1 MKRIDKMIGALA
13 VGALLAGC
21 GSSAQSSTIATAKGT
36 PASYNAGQAN
46 PVATPPLP
54 LSTLERGSAQHQITE
69 AIVAFYRAAWEDDA
83 SGACDEFSPAG
94 VAGFMH
100 AAKLSFPDSINRYS
114 TCEHAMEIYS
124 AALGESIST
133 AQDNDTSFDPSALG
147 KVGVLEIKI
156 SGDTATAL
164 APTNV
169 LDVINPERIDLQR
182 FGKRWLINASQSL
195 NKSNLPEIL
204 AKAEADGKLKAKHR

>member
-1 MKRIDKMIGALA
+1 MKRIELIIGALA
-13 VGALLAGC
+13 VGAVLVGC
-21 GSSAQSSTIATAKGT
+21 GSSAKTATTAAAKGT
-36 PASYNAGQAN
+36 PASYTTGQAN

-54 LSTLERGSAQHQITE
+54 LSTLEHGSAKHQITE
-69 AIVAFYRAAWEDDA
+69 AIVAFYRGAWEDNA
-83 SGACDEFSPAG
+83 SGACDEFSQAG

-133 AQDNDTSFDPSALG
+133 AQDNDTSFNPSALG
-147 KVGVLEIKI
+147 NAGVAGIQI
-156 SGDTATAL
+156 TGDSATAI

-169 LDVINPERIDLQR
+169 IDVINPEQIDLQKI
-182 FGKRWLINASQSL
+182 GNRWLITASHSL
-195 NKSNLPEIL
+195 NKSNLPQIL
-204 AKAEADGKLKAKHR
+204 AKAEADGKLKPHK

>member
-21 GSSAQSSTIATAKGT
+21 GSSAQSSRTATAKGT

-100 AAKLSFPDSINRYS
+100 AAKLSFPDSVNRYS

-133 AQDNDTSFDPSALG
+133 AQDNDSSFNASALDN
-147 KVGVLEIKI
+147 VGVEEIRVH
-156 SGDTATAL
+156 GDSATAI
-164 APTNV
+164 APTNAV
-169 LDVINPERIDLQR
+169 EVINPEQIVLQR
-182 FGKRWLINASQSL
+182 LHGRWLIEASHSL
-195 NKSNLPEIL
+195 NKSNLPAIL
-204 AKAEADGKLKAKHR
+204 AKAKAEGKLKPHK